1 MKMRRS
7 GILIASLAGIALLSG
22 CTSQTLPAPDDDTV
36 DDTAPSEAAAAV
48 PFPHVTSC
56 DEVTGAIPG
65 FTQGMSLVG
74 DSVSDD
80 AVMCMWAAP
89 EGGTYASILIS
100 QNTMPS
106 DEDAEAGA
114 KILNLQATSFTS
126 PELSGLGGVGW
137 RWTADGGP
145 DSTGYSTVYVPGVSV
160 EIHRGKDGPD
170 GDTSYA
176 PADTEAIDVT
186 LAILKL

>member
-1 MKMRRS
+1 MTGS
-7 GILIASLAGIALLSG
+7 PPS
-22 CTSQTLPAPDDDTV
+22 DDDAV
-36 DDTAPSEAAAAV
+36 DDSGDGDSVASV
-48 PFPHVTSC
+48 PFPGITSC
-56 DEVTGAIPG
+56 DQVTAAIPG
-65 FTQGMSLVG
+65 FVGSMSLVG
-74 DSVSDD
+74 DSVDD
-80 AVMCMWAAP
+80 GSVMCMWAAP
-89 EGGTYASILIS
+89 EGGPYASILIS
-100 QNTMPS
+100 QNTMPT
-106 DEDAEAGA
+106 DEEAKTGA
-114 KILNLQATSFTS
+114 KMINLQATSFTS

-145 DSTGYSTVYVPGVSV
+145 DTTGYSTVYVPGVSV

>member
-7 GILIASLAGIALLSG
+7 GLLIASFLGLAVLSG
-22 CTSQTLPAPDDDTV
+22 CTSPTLPVPDDDPI
-36 DDTAPSEAAAAV
+36 DDTAPSEAATV

-74 DSVSDD
+74 ETVSDD

-89 EGGTYASILIS
+89 EGGPYASILIS

-106 DEDAEAGA
+106 EEDAKTGA
-114 KILNLQATSFTS
+114 KILNLRATSFTN